1 VGVVALY
8 GLGAGQV
15 EGPMATDVI
24 TIVKATVAGLGFELV
39 DFERAGGGMMRVYI
53 DHPNGISVENCADV
67 SNQLTRVLMVENI
80 DYSRLEVSSP
90 GLDRPLKTLED
101 FSRFAGVSVKVRL
114 NAAIDGRKRF
124 DGVIESIADEAITF
138 RLQDEAATKAKP
150 LKRGNA
156 KARVEAEPAEAKR
169 ITVMLNDI
177 ERARLIPD
185 I

>member
-1 VGVVALY
+1 
-8 GLGAGQV
+8 
-15 EGPMATDVI
+15 MATDAA

-39 DFERAGGGMMRVYI
+39 DFERAGGGLMRVYI
-53 DHPNGISVENCADV
+53 DHPDGISVENCADV
-67 SNQLTRVLMVENI
+67 SNHLSRVLMVENI

-101 FSRFAGVSVKVRL
+101 FGRFTGVAIKVRL
-114 NAAIDGRKRF
+114 NVSVDARKRF
-124 DGVIESIADEAITF
+124 DGVVESIAGEAITF
-138 RLQDEAATKAKP
+138 KLVDDVALAGKAKAR
-150 LKRGNA
+150 KRGNA
-156 KARVEAEPAEAKR
+156 KPDPRTEAEQAEAKR

>member
-1 VGVVALY
+1 
-8 GLGAGQV
+8 
-15 EGPMATDVI
+15 MTTDVTI
-24 TIVKATVAGLGFELV
+24 IVKTTVAGLGFELV

-53 DHPNGISVENCADV
+53 DHPDGISVENCADV

-101 FSRFAGVSVKVRL
+101 FSRFVGVAVKVRL
-114 NAAIDGRKRF
+114 NLAVDARKRF
-124 DGVIESIADEAITF
+124 DGVVESVVGEAITF
-138 RLQDEAATKAKP
+138 TLVDDAAATGKAKT

-156 KARVEAEPAEAKR
+156 KARVEVDPVEAKH

>member
-1 VGVVALY
+1 
-8 GLGAGQV
+8 
-15 EGPMATDVI
+15 MATDAT

-53 DHPNGISVENCADV
+53 DHPDGISVENCADV

-101 FSRFAGVSVKVRL
+101 FSRFLGIAVKVRL
-114 NAAIDGRKRF
+114 NVAIDSRKRF
-124 DGVIESIADEAITF
+124 DGVVESVVGEAITF
-138 RLQDEAATKAKP
+138 KLVDDAATTGKAKT

-156 KARVEAEPAEAKR
+156 KARVEADPVDAKR
-169 ITVMLNDI
+169 ITVLLNDI